1 MSKPA
6 GKGSSGAA
14 SGGDG
19 DGRAQE
25 LLHDLVSE
33 GDDGGTGDETPEQT
47 IARLTEDRDRWKSSS
62 RKHEERNRV
71 LKPAADELAE
81 LKAAGQSDQEKLAE
95 AIRRSDELQTRLD
108 QLTVARQYGLL
119 GGEDDDQVLDLLG
132 TGSTEVLEQR
142 AERLARLVNGQRAPE
157 AEQNGSGSGR
167 GGFGSI
173 EEAAAA
179 AGVGRGRRPVEGL
192 RAGGTPGSGTSGGPG
207 ESPNDLFRGLLD
219 R

>member
-6 GKGSSGAA
+6 GKGGSGAA
-14 SGGDG
+14 SGGGEDG
-19 DGRAQE
+19 QAQE
-25 LLHDLVSE
+25 LLHDLVND
-33 GDDGGTGDETPEQT
+33 GDGPEDDSPEAR
-47 IARLTEDRDRWKSSS
+47 IARLEQERDNWKASS

-81 LKAAGQSDQEKLAE
+81 LKKSSQTVEEQLAAATKRGD
-95 AIRRSDELQTRLD
+95 DLQAKIDRLE
-108 QLTVARQYGLL
+108 VAREYGLADND
-119 GGEDDDQVLDLLG
+119 EVTALLG
-132 TGSTEVLEQR
+132 SGSREDLEAR
-142 AERLARLVNGQRAPE
+142 AEQLARLVNNQKAPE
-157 AEQNGSGSGR
+157 GDQNGQAGNGR
-167 GGFGSI
+167 GGFGTP

-192 RAGGTPGSGTSGGPG
+192 RAGGTPGSGTAGGPG